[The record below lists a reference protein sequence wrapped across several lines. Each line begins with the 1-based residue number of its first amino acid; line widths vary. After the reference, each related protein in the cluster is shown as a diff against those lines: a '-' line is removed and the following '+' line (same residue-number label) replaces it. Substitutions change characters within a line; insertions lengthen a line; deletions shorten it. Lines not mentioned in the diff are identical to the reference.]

1 MKKSLIVILGLILI
15 ISCKEHKKQAL
26 VIKKST
32 IKSDSIVIKKLF
44 NTVLSNGKCYQWLDE
59 LANGIGGRL
68 SGSAEAQKAVEWA
81 EKLLQQQSFDS
92 VWLQPV
98 LVPHWVRGEKEIGYF
113 IDHDKKYNVPICALG
128 GSVATPNKGIKA
140 GVIEVNGLKDLE
152 RLGTKVKGKI
162 VFLNE
167 HFSDTLINTFEGYSG
182 CVGQRYS
189 GARIAGEYGA
199 LAVIVR
205 SITNSIDDFP
215 HTGSMGYGKTP
226 ENKKIPTAAI
236 STKAANLLSK
246 KLKEN
251 PNIVFYFKQNCKSLP
266 DAPSF
271 NVIAEIKGSKY
282 PNKYITV
289 GGHLDSWDLGD
300 GAHDD
305 GTGVVQSI
313 EVLRL
318 FKKNHIK
325 PNHTLRVVLFMNEEN
340 GLRGAKK
347 YAKEAKRK
355 NEIHIAAIESDSGGH
370 TPRGFTF
377 NINSGDKNRNSVLDW
392 KSLLAPYGLHDIE
405 EGHAGADISP
415 LKSKNILLF
424 GYKPDSQRYF
434 DYHHC
439 ENDTFDK
446 VNKRELE
453 LGAASMAALTYLLD
467 VYYK

>member
-1 MKKSLIVILGLILI
+1 MKKYAILI
-15 ISCKEHKKQAL
+15 ISLLAIISCKDPKKHS
-26 VIKKST
+26 ST
-32 IKSDSIVIKKLF
+32 AHSSRITKSDSIVIKKLF
-44 NTVLSNGKCYQWLDE
+44 NTVLSEGKCYQWLDE

-81 EKLLQQQSFDS
+81 EKVLKQQSFDS

-98 LVPHWVRGEKEIGYF
+98 MVPHWVRGKKEEGYF
-113 IDHDKKYNVPICALG
+113 MDHNKKYNVPICALG
-128 GSVATPNKGIKA
+128 GSVATPQKGIKA
-140 GVIEVNGLKDLE
+140 SVIEAKGLKDLE
-152 RLGTKVKGKI
+152 QLGNRVKGKI

-167 HFSDTLINTFEGYSG
+167 PFSNTLINTFKGYSG

-189 GARIAGEYGA
+189 GARIAGKYGA

-236 STKAANLLSK
+236 STKAANLLSE

-251 PNIVFYFKQNCKSLP
+251 PNIVFYFKQNCKTLP

-271 NVIAEIKGSKY
+271 NVIGEIKGSKY

-305 GTGVVQSI
+305 GAGVVQSI

-318 FKKNHIK
+318 FKKNNLK

-340 GLRGAKK
+340 GLRGGKK
-347 YAKEAKRK
+347 YAKEAQRK

-370 TPRGFTF
+370 TPRGFSF
-377 NINSGDKNRNSVLDW
+377 DMQNKNKNLVAGW
-392 KSLLAPYGLHDIE
+392 KSLLTPYGLHDME
-405 EGHAGADISP
+405 KGHAGADISP
-415 LKSKNILLF
+415 LKSEHTLLF

-434 DYHHC
+434 DYHHS

-453 LGAASMAALTYLLD
+453 LGAASMAALAYLLD
-467 VYYK
+467 TYYK